1 MEGAL
6 CAAESL
12 CAGPMPDPGKG
23 LLVSSL
29 WVSEL
34 WPARSHLRKQAHLG
48 AEASMPTQP
57 AVILYLQLANQDSQI
72 IYAF

>member
-12 CAGPMPDPGKG
+12 CAGPMPDPEKG
-23 LLVSSL
+23 LLVSS
-29 WVSEL
+29 L
-34 WPARSHLRKQAHLG
+34 WPARSHLRKQAHLE
-48 AEASMPTQP
+48 AEGSMPTQP